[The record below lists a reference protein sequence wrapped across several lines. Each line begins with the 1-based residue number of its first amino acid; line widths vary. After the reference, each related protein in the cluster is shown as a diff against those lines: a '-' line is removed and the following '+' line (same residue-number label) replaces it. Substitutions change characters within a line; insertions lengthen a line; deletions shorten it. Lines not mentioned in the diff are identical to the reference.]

1 MEHKKQKSKIITKV
15 TKKNCKKDRMSN
27 IEIILKIRKLKKEVI
42 LALKIKVCQTQ
53 IKKEKKNI

>member
-15 TKKNCKKDRMSN
+15 IKKNCKKDRMSN

>member
-1 MEHKKQKSKIITKV
+1 
-15 TKKNCKKDRMSN
+15 MSN